1 MHPKELRALIAKGE
15 FSRPTAG
22 ECPGYIQT
30 NMVALPRAY
39 AKRFEAFAK
48 ANAKAIPVLEV
59 IDEGHYS
66 KTLAPKANILKEIP
80 KYNILRNGLLVETV
94 NDISDYAHEDLVF
107 FLIGCSFSFEN
118 ALIEHGMPLRHVQE
132 RKNVSMYKTN
142 IQLIPVEGFEGEMVV
157 SMRPIKKEKVA
168 DACVVTSH
176 FPKTH
181 GAPIQVGYPKMIGID
196 AIERPDYGDAI
207 EIKEDEI
214 PLFWPCGV
222 TPQNVITSMK
232 LPFAITHA
240 PGHMFVTDKKDSE
253 YYE

>member
-1 MHPKELRALIAKGE
+1 MSPKELRALIARGE

-48 ANAKAIPVLEV
+48 ANSKAIPVLE
-59 IDEGHYS
+59 IIEDGHCS
-66 KTLAPKANILKEIP
+66 KILAPNANILNEIP
-80 KYNILRNGLLVETV
+80 KYNILKEGALVETLK
-94 NDISDYAHEDLVF
+94 DITHYASEDLVF

-118 ALIEHGMPLRHVQE
+118 ALIKNGMPLRHIDEQ
-132 RKNVSMYKTN
+132 KNVSMYRTN
-142 IQLIPVEGFEGEMVV
+142 IKLTPIEGFEGEMVV

-168 DACVVTSH
+168 DACIVTSH

-181 GAPIQVGYPKMIGID
+181 GAPIHVGYPQMIGID
-196 AIERPDYGDAI
+196 DISKPDYGDAI
-207 EIKEDEI
+207 EIKPDEI

-222 TPQNVITSMK
+222 TPQNVITNMK

-240 PGHMFVTDKKDSE
+240 PGHMFVTDRKDSE